1 MEGFSENVGLP
12 DLGRIPLEL
21 LEQIVDH
28 LLALLLAAHDGGHLR
43 LDVRPDHVDRWCAG
57 LQTHTVPSALTD
69 DLRLL
74 QHQGVDGGHHD
85 AVSGL
90 LHLLQGVGHLVVLRL
105 HLGQLGEQGHQVPV
119 VPDLEP
125 RLLGQRIIE

>member
-1 MEGFSENVGLP
+1 MKGLAEDIGLP
-12 DLGRIPLEL
+12 DLGRVPLKL

-28 LLALLLAAHDGGHLR
+28 LLALFLAAHDGGHLR
-43 LDVRPDHVDRWCAG
+43 LDVRPDHVNGGCAG
-57 LQTHTVPSALTD
+57 LQTHAVPPALAD

-90 LHLLQGVGHLVVLRL
+90 LHLLQSVGHLVVLRL